1 MNLLKSF
8 PRGYSQLGFW
18 YTGPMTDKPEIKID
32 QIDPQKFALTVLFEA
47 QSFDCGT
54 YISRMAAVQAGKLFA
69 ERKEGEREG
78 RKKRPKGKR

>member
-1 MNLLKSF
+1 MS
-8 PRGYSQLGFW
+8 
-18 YTGPMTDKPEIKID
+18 DKPEIKVEEID
-32 QIDPQKFALTVLFEA
+32 TQKFALTVLFEA

-54 YISRMAAVQAGKLFA
+54 YISRMAAMQAGKLFA

>member
-8 PRGYSQLGFW
+8 PRQYNHLAFW
-18 YTGPMTDKPEIKID
+18 YTAPMNDKPEIKVE

-54 YISRMAAVQAGKLFA
+54 YISRMAAMQAGKLFV